1 MSKSMV
7 DRLFIGAIV
16 AVIAGWVVGIVA
28 IIAAIADGAV
38 VIGGP
43 NVVTVSGEALASV
56 LVVLAIAS
64 LLVAGGTDRW
74 GGVVDRRPIQHG
86 PPRRQDVVC
95 RAARPGDLELR
106 LRRDGCLC
114 RRRARS
120 HWSQCLGFR
129 NGSRSRPVKFMRC

>member
-28 IIAAIADGAV
+28 IIAALADGAV

-43 NVVTVSGEALASV
+43 NVVTVSGEAFASA

-64 LLVAGGTDRW
+64 LLVAGGTVA
-74 GGVVDRRPIQHG
+74 GVASWIGALFNTARLDDKTWFVVLLVLGIWSFGFVAMVAYVVVG
-86 PPRRQDVVC
+86 PDSTGRDATGSGM
-95 RAARPGDLELR
+95 AAAPGP
-106 LRRDGCLC
+106 
-114 RRRARS
+114 S
-120 HWSQCLGFR
+120 S
-129 NGSRSRPVKFMRC
+129 S